1 MIAYLVEMFGVSL
14 IFTIVIELTAALLL
28 GASGKKALLL
38 VILVNV
44 LTNPP
49 AVLLNWL
56 CRLYITGY
64 LRMPVQAV
72 TEAAVTAAEA
82 GIYCS
87 FAKDTRFRIKRP
99 VILAITANACSWL
112 FGVILSWYHVR

>member
-14 IFTIVIELTAALLL
+14 IFTIVIELAMVLLL
-28 GASGKKALLL
+28 GVSGKKELLL
-38 VILVNV
+38 VVLVNV

-56 CRLYITGY
+56 CRLYVTGY
-64 LRMPVQAV
+64 LKMPVQAAI
-72 TEAAVTAAEA
+72 EAAVTAAEA

-87 FAKDTRFRIKRP
+87 FAKDTRFRIRRP
-99 VILAITANACSWL
+99 VILAITANVCSWL
-112 FGVILSWYHVR
+112 FGLILS